1 MDGWRLT
8 RGMRTK
14 ERRRMGARV
23 VIDYAKSQAKRE
35 TRQRIT
41 RGQTETSVESLSFI
55 CFSLCFSAQKKA
67 SPKMLSIFQFTT
79 LLISLCASHPV
90 SV

>member
-1 MDGWRLT
+1 
-8 RGMRTK
+8 
-14 ERRRMGARV
+14 MGARV

-55 CFSLCFSAQKKA
+55 CFSLCFSTQ
-67 SPKMLSIFQFTT
+67 KMLGIFQFTT

>member
-1 MDGWRLT
+1 
-8 RGMRTK
+8 
-14 ERRRMGARV
+14 MGARV

-55 CFSLCFSAQKKA
+55 CFSLCFSTQ
-67 SPKMLSIFQFTT
+67 KMLSIFQFTT